1 VYELLL
7 LLFFSF
13 FFLFF
18 FFLLALIPVSYLSLS
33 GLSPQFLFLFCF
45 CKVKCLQPSKQTYT
59 DVLER
64 STGGRGHVTG
74 SVDVQSGQITVLY
87 LGS

>member
-1 VYELLL
+1 MYELLL
-7 LLFFSF
+7 LLFF
-13 FFLFF
+13 LCLF

-33 GLSPQFLFLFCF
+33 GLSLQFLFLFCF
-45 CKVKCLQPSKQTYT
+45 CKVECLQPSKQTYT